1 MQTNK
6 EDVMVMDIN
15 HENELKMR
23 EEYSNSILDNVATV
37 IGYTR
42 HIHWTTVR
50 IQINMEP
57 KPSQR
62 PRLSGYRVYV
72 PGAYKNTAFFHK
84 NVLPTLGDLWIE
96 TPCKTKID
104 IYVRTPASFSKS
116 QKMLA
121 EMKILRPWAHL
132 GDIDNFE
139 KGVLDAM
146 QGNKKRKHGGI
157 MADDCLVIDMES
169 HKYYS
174 ITPRYEVEITYMN
187 QIPECIKKIMKII
200 PRPKED

>member
-1 MQTNK
+1 MS
-6 EDVMVMDIN
+6 DVN

-23 EEYSNSILDNVATV
+23 GEYSNSILNNVATV
-37 IGYTR
+37 IGYWS
-42 HIHWTTVR
+42 HIGWSTVK
-50 IQINMEP
+50 ITIPMEP

-84 NVLPTLGDLWIE
+84 NVLPKLGDLWIN

-104 IYVRTPASFSKS
+104 IYVKTPTSFSKA
-116 QKMLA
+116 QKLLA
-121 EMKILRPWAHL
+121 EMKILRPWVRA

-139 KGVLDAM
+139 KSCLDAM
-146 QGNKKRKHGGI
+146 VGNKKRKHKGI
-157 MADDCLVIDMES
+157 MSDDCIVVDMDS

-174 ITPRYEVEITYMN
+174 ITPRYEIEITYMN
-187 QIPECIKKIMKII
+187 KVPECIKRILKIEE
-200 PRPKED
+200 PQREVDED